1 MTRRFLSSALP
12 IAPAIALWLLPWQV
26 FGATDTAPAPDLRAH
41 NPRLTLTWL
50 RPETSLA
57 PFTKVLVAPTAFGYR
72 DVKPLTGVGGAESS
86 RSDFP
91 VPPADRERLEKNV
104 QEVFRRELGKSKH
117 YALTETA
124 GPGVL
129 VVKTS
134 VLDIVYRIPPE
145 RAGRNEVFVDT
156 VADGT
161 LLLELA
167 DGATGET
174 LARAT
179 DRRTAEPASSK
190 GSFGALR
197 AVQPLV
203 QNEIRR
209 LADRWGR
216 AMADRLDQ
224 LYFGAK
230 PK

>member
-1 MTRRFLSSALP
+1 MTRRTISLAV
-12 IAPAIALWLLPWQV
+12 APALSLCLLAWQV
-26 FGATDTAPAPDLRAH
+26 CAAADTAPPPDLKAR
-41 NPRLTLTWL
+41 NPRLTLTWF
-50 RPETSLA
+50 RPEGSLA
-57 PFTKVLVAPTAFGYR
+57 PFSKVMLAPTAFGYR
-72 DVKPLTGVGGAESS
+72 DVKPLTGVSGAESS

-91 VPPADRERLEKNV
+91 VPPADRERLEKNM
-104 QEVFRRELGKSKH
+104 QEVFRRELGKGKH
-117 YALTETA
+117 YALTDTA

-145 RAGRNEVFVDT
+145 QVGRTKVFVDT
-156 VADGT
+156 VADAT

-216 AMADRLDQ
+216 AMTDRLDQ
-224 LYFGAK
+224 LYNAGK
-230 PK
+230 PE